1 MIQGAIEI
9 KEIRS
14 IKRSFDKD
22 KTELENDKNKKLK
35 MMLNQKIDSK
45 KKRIFQMIEGQI
57 NL

>member
-1 MIQGAIEI
+1 MIQGAIE
-9 KEIRS
+9 KKIRS